1 MGTVSIILETKQMQ
15 NFDPIKELNNALPKW
30 VVEDYERAEPFKM
43 TLVSLCQSRPNE
55 NVSAAVLL
63 ILILISSIFF
73 SDIKA
78 FWTSSFTNESISAI
92 EGLAMLLFSSF
103 SLLFIFD
110 CWVNIS
116 YMMKQPKLEEFIK
129 EHKINVDSK
138 GVKLVIKNIDLSK
151 YLVLKEK
158 REAELTKADWLTL
171 SAMYGRGEIVHFD
184 YSKYLLCC
192 KNSEALKEEGSVCHC
207 DNQV

>member
-1 MGTVSIILETKQMQ
+1 
-15 NFDPIKELNNALPKW
+15 
-30 VVEDYERAEPFKM
+30 
-43 TLVSLCQSRPNE
+43 
-55 NVSAAVLL
+55 
-63 ILILISSIFF
+63 
-73 SDIKA
+73 
-78 FWTSSFTNESISAI
+78 
-92 EGLAMLLFSSF
+92 
-103 SLLFIFD
+103 
-110 CWVNIS
+110 
-116 YMMKQPKLEEFIK
+116 MMNQPKLEEVIK
-129 EHKINVDSK
+129 EHKINVNSK

>member
-1 MGTVSIILETKQMQ
+1 MR
-15 NFDPIKELNNALPKW
+15 NFDPIKELNNALPTW
-30 VVEDYERAEPFKM
+30 VVEDYERAKPFKM
-43 TLVSLCQSRPNE
+43 TLMSLCQSRPNE

-73 SDIKA
+73 SEIKA
-78 FWTSSFTNESISAI
+78 FWTSSFTNESISPI

-138 GVKLVIKNIDLSK
+138 GVKLAIKNIDLSK

-158 REAELTKADWLTL
+158 KEEELTKADWLTL

-192 KNSEALKEEGSVCHC
+192 KNSKALEEEGSVCHC